1 MLVSTRVTV
10 ELPSTSSRHIIRN
23 RILKHKRARV
33 PLLREDDL
41 DVFMITGL
49 LPTIAPYSWAFL
61 SLSLLLP
68 SDRKKDLRGQS
79 EYTTLTSKV
88 IVFFI
93 LIFCLRSKHGAYAS
107 FS

>member
-1 MLVSTRVTV
+1 MLISAKITV

-61 SLSLLLP
+61 SLP

-93 LIFCLRSKHGAYAS
+93 LISSLRSKHGAYAS

>member
-61 SLSLLLP
+61 SLSLP

>member
-61 SLSLLLP
+61 SFSLS

>member
-10 ELPSTSSRHIIRN
+10 ELPLTSSRHIIRN

-61 SLSLLLP
+61 SFP
-68 SDRKKDLRGQS
+68 FPPIGKKTCVDKANTQR
-79 EYTTLTSKV
+79 
-88 IVFFI
+88 
-93 LIFCLRSKHGAYAS
+93 
-107 FS
+107 

>member
-49 LPTIAPYSWAFL
+49 LPTIG
-61 SLSLLLP
+61 
-68 SDRKKDLRGQS
+68 KKTCVDKANTQR
-79 EYTTLTSKV
+79 
-88 IVFFI
+88 
-93 LIFCLRSKHGAYAS
+93 
-107 FS
+107 